1 MKKRSW
7 IVLLFVSFI
16 AILVYM
22 LTTNMALNYF
32 ASKIADKYNLKYEG
46 IGGSVITGIYV
57 NKISFKEKLLVDKI
71 SVKYNILNLLDTN
84 PDISLLKADK
94 LHVSNIK
101 SFINSLPP
109 SKGSSSLNLKIDKIS
124 LNIAPYTMQDI
135 KTSQI
140 NIRLKNFII
149 TPLHVNAD
157 IDDMNFYLNANKNE
171 EYRKFLKDFKLES
184 LKSKVSF
191 NLKKK
196 QLKIT
201 LKSNLSSFFTKNLTL
216 EGKINYS
223 INANFA
229 YNGRVH
235 VDSFKNLDK
244 RIKKLL
250 NKSIITFDGAN
261 KHISVLLKSDYMK
274 ALYNSQTIFNSG
286 KLQINSREILVKD
299 LLGNLNDS
307 IKNAKLSLEAKS
319 YINYK
324 DINNTL
330 IDYKIKSDIVN
341 MDGNYTLGKKLLFSH
356 VTLPKN
362 SLLSKLYASIH
373 SSKLFPINMNIRQ
386 KEHNF
391 KIKIQNTNY
400 NILGNYNI
408 NNNNFAFLSN
418 FFNSNIKTKM
428 DIKGDFEKGK
438 LKVYA
443 KIPQFSYRYD
453 KDKKI
458 IVKDFYGEFNLANEL
473 LMLKKYSMRSNI
485 FDKNIKINCNKAS
498 SFNFKKKKFNFD
510 ICSNL
515 FDANISGFT
524 KKSLLNFQANIKPK
538 IFISKNFKLNLI
550 KAKAIL
556 DINTLSL
563 RSNIDALL
571 ASNYTKN
578 ISIKTDVNYTKRRGV
593 FYNGKI
599 IAKDFKNIDQN
610 LSFLLKNSTIYF
622 DGNAEKVNI
631 KSASKKLKL
640 NKFVKNLNNKFKNS
654 KFSINLKSSVR
665 FKDLNSSKIIYHL
678 NSDLINVAGNYF
690 YKTDESNATL
700 KLPKNSLLIGL
711 DKNLHVEKIFPVKID
726 GKRNKSGINI
736 NAKNDEFNLFAKY
749 NTSNDKLHLKLQ
761 SPGIL
766 ANIEKKNKSYK
777 FKIKIDS
784 LMTAKE
790 AINSVYNL
798 PNFRV
803 DSQMNIDG
811 VYKNNEAI
819 FSVKAP
825 WFLYEY
831 TENKFFF
838 LEKGFFNF
846 SYKNM
851 ILSMKNYR
859 ANSYILEKSRKLF
872 SDKISIFDF
881 RKKPYKINTNVNNLL
896 KIKGKISD
904 KINLDIKT
912 TNYHLKEPEADVYLS
927 ANINYYKDYNSSAIT
942 GKIDLLKGIVK
953 YKPKNS
959 YEINDKDIVFV
970 NDKKTANKKKQNR
983 AIFVNIMTKKDMLY
997 VQDKNQVKFKS
1008 DITVYQESGKSL
1020 KILGYVEAI
1029 DGVYYSDDKK
1039 FEIGDGRVMYD
1050 GDFLNPFLNL
1060 KAYYESKP
1068 YKITLL
1074 IGGRLGSPLINF
1086 SSNPYL
1092 SQNDILSILL
1102 FGTKFSSV
1110 SSSKNISTNQAL
1122 ALFGNTF
1129 AKGIVS
1135 SVGIKLDRV
1144 QLLTTD
1150 EGTLGFSIE
1159 KQLSK
1164 KISIIYQ
1171 NDLIQSIKMK
1181 YKLTKHMETDL
1192 TFSPNSSGVEI
1203 LYK

>member
-1 MKKRSW
+1 
-7 IVLLFVSFI
+7 
-16 AILVYM
+16 
-22 LTTNMALNYF
+22 MALNYF

-57 NKISFKEKLLVDKI
+57 NKISFKKRLLVDKI
-71 SVKYNILNLLDTN
+71 SIKYNILNLLDTN
-84 PDISLLKADK
+84 PDISLLKADR
-94 LHVSNIK
+94 LHVSNMK
-101 SFINSLPP
+101 SFIDSLSP
-109 SKGSSSLNLKIDKIS
+109 SKGSSSLNLKVDKIS

-140 NIRLKNFII
+140 NINLKNFIL
-149 TPLHVNAD
+149 TPLLVNTD
-157 IDDMNFYLNANKNE
+157 IEDMNFYLNASKNK
-171 EYRKFLKDFKLES
+171 EYRKLLKDFKLKS
-184 LKSKVSF
+184 FKSKVSF

-223 INANFA
+223 TNTNFA
-229 YNGRVH
+229 YKGRVH

-244 RIKKLL
+244 RIKELL
-250 NKSIITFDGAN
+250 NKSIITFDGTN
-261 KHISVLLKSDYMK
+261 KNIRVLLKSDYMK
-274 ALYNSQTIFNSG
+274 ALYNSQTIFDSG

-330 IDYKIKSDIVN
+330 FDYKIKSDIVN
-341 MDGNYTLGKKLLFSH
+341 MDGNYTFGKKLLLSH

-362 SLLSKLYASIH
+362 SLLSKLYASIY
-373 SSKLFPINMNIRQ
+373 SLKLFPINMNIRQ

-391 KIKIQNTNY
+391 KIKIHNTNY

-428 DIKGDFEKGK
+428 DIKGDFKKGK
-438 LKVYA
+438 FKVYA

-458 IVKDFYGEFNLANEL
+458 IINNFYGEFNLANDL
-473 LMLKKYSMRSNI
+473 LILKKYSMKSNI
-485 FDKNIKINCNKAS
+485 FDKNIKINCDKAS
-498 SFNFKKKKFNFD
+498 SFDFKKKKFNFD
-510 ICSNL
+510 ICSNF
-515 FDANISGFT
+515 FDANISGST
-524 KKSLLNFQANIKPK
+524 KKSLLDFQANIKPK
-538 IFISKNFKLNLI
+538 NFISKNFKLNLI

-563 RSNIDALL
+563 QSNVDALL
-571 ASNYTKN
+571 SSNYTKN
-578 ISIKTDVNYTKRRGV
+578 ISIKTDVNYTKGRGV

-599 IAKDFKNIDQN
+599 IAKDFKNMDQN

-622 DGNAEKVNI
+622 NGNAEKVNI

-640 NKFVKNLNNKFKNS
+640 SEFIKNLNSKFKNS

-678 NSDLINVAGNYF
+678 NSDLVNIGGEYF
-690 YKTDESNATL
+690 YKTNEFNATL
-700 KLPKNSLLIGL
+700 KLPKNSLLIDL
-711 DKNLHVEKIFPVKID
+711 DKNLHVEKIFPLEID
-726 GKRNKSGINI
+726 GKRDKSDINI

-784 LMTAKE
+784 LMIAKE
-790 AINSVYNL
+790 AINSVYDL

-803 DSQMNIDG
+803 DAQMNING
-811 VYKNNEAI
+811 VYKNNEAVFKI
-819 FSVKAP
+819 KAP
-825 WFLYEY
+825 WFLYQY
-831 TENKFFF
+831 TDNKFFF
-838 LEKGFFNF
+838 IEKSLFNF

-851 ILSMKNYR
+851 ILSLKNYK
-859 ANSYILEKSRKLF
+859 ADSYILENSRKLF
-872 SDKISIFDF
+872 SNIVSVFDF
-881 RKKPYKINTNVNNLL
+881 RKKPVKVDANINNLI
-896 KIKGKISD
+896 KIEGKISD
-904 KINLDIKT
+904 VVNLDIKT
-912 TNYHLKEPEADVYLS
+912 KNYHLKEPEANIYLD
-927 ANINYYKDYNSSAIT
+927 ANINYYKDDNGSAIS
-942 GKIDLLKGIVK
+942 GKVDLLKGVVR

-970 NDKKTANKKKQNR
+970 NDIKSANKTKQKR
-983 AIFVNIMTKKDMLY
+983 TVFINIMTKKEMLY
-997 VQDKNQVKFKS
+997 MQDKNRVKFKS
-1008 DITVYQESGKSL
+1008 DITIYQEPGKRI

-1050 GDFLNPFLNL
+1050 GDFLNPFLDL
-1060 KAYYESKP
+1060 KAYYEIKP

-1092 SQNDILSILL
+1092 SQSDILSMLL

-1129 AKGIVS
+1129 AKGIVNS
-1135 SVGIKLDRV
+1135 IGIKLDRV
-1144 QLLTTD
+1144 QLLTTN
-1150 EGTLGFSIE
+1150 EGTLGFSVE

-1181 YKLTKHMETDL
+1181 YKPTKHIETDL
-1192 TFSPNSSGVEI
+1192 TFSPDSSGIEI